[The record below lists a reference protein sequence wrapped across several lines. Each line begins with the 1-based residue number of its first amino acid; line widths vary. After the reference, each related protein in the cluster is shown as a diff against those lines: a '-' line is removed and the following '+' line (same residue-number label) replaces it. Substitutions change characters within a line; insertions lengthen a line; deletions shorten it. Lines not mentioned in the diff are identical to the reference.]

1 MEDNIRGLQRDKQRY
16 GGKNDHMN
24 LQDVVVD
31 TPPSNY
37 NFNDSDNTL
46 NDSIKMQNNEE
57 IDYEYQKKL

>member
-46 NDSIKMQNNEE
+46 NDSIKM
-57 IDYEYQKKL
+57 

>member
-1 MEDNIRGLQRDKQRY
+1 MA
-16 GGKNDHMN
+16 

-46 NDSIKMQNNEE
+46 NDSVKMQNNEDV
-57 IDYEYQKKL
+57 DYEYQKKLHME